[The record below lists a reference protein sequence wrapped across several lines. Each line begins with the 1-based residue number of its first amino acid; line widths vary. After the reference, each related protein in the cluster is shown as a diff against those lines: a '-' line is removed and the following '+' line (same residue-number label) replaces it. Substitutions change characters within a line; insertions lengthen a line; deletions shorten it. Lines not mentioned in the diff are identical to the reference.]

1 MQGKLLSRNLQTEV
15 LDCLRDF
22 PAVAILGPRQ
32 CGKSTLAHIIIAKA
46 TESLYLD
53 LEKPSDLKK
62 ISEPELFFALYR
74 NKLICL
80 DEIQRVPELF
90 TVLRSIIDERGTN
103 GQFLIL
109 GSASRYLI
117 QQSSETLAGR
127 IAYLELTP
135 FLLSET
141 ATDDKSIESNLYT
154 YWLRGGF
161 PRSYLAGSNQSSARW
176 RHNFTRTFLERDIRQ
191 FGFQIPSET
200 LMRLWKMC
208 AHSHGQLLN
217 SSKLGESIGVSHTT
231 FRSYLDLLSQTFML
245 RVLPPFVANLKKRL
259 VKSPKL
265 FIRDTGIL
273 HELLDIETHDDLMGH
288 PVFGASWEGLVIE
301 NILDEFCGWNAGF
314 YRTSA
319 GAELDLVLE
328 KGKRRIGIEC
338 KASAA
343 PQVSKGFWN
352 ALDDLQIREAYI
364 IALVKEPYPIHKQV
378 TVMPLPYF
386 LKNCAQQPLK
396 HRSIKS

>member
-1 MQGKLLSRNLQTEV
+1 
-15 LDCLRDF
+15 
-22 PAVAILGPRQ
+22 
-32 CGKSTLAHIIIAKA
+32 
-46 TESLYLD
+46 
-53 LEKPSDLKK
+53 
-62 ISEPELFFALYR
+62 
-74 NKLICL
+74 
-80 DEIQRVPELF
+80 
-90 TVLRSIIDERGTN
+90 
-103 GQFLIL
+103 
-109 GSASRYLI
+109 
-117 QQSSETLAGR
+117 
-127 IAYLELTP
+127 
-135 FLLSET
+135 
-141 ATDDKSIESNLYT
+141 
-154 YWLRGGF
+154 
-161 PRSYLAGSNQSSARW
+161 
-176 RHNFTRTFLERDIRQ
+176 
-191 FGFQIPSET
+191 
-200 LMRLWKMC
+200 
-208 AHSHGQLLN
+208 
-217 SSKLGESIGVSHTT
+217 
-231 FRSYLDLLSQTFML
+231 ML
-245 RVLPPFVANLKKRL
+245 RVLPPFVSNLKKRL

-273 HELLDIETHDDLMGH
+273 HELLDIETHDNLMGH

-319 GAELDLVLE
+319 GAELDLILE

-386 LKNCAQQPLK
+386 LKHCAQRPVE